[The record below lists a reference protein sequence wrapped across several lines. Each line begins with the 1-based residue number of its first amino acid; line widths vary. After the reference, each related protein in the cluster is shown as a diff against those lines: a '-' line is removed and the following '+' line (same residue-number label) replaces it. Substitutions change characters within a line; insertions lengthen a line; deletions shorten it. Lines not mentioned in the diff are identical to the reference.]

1 MAKKYK
7 NYRRKVNSV
16 ESSTETK
23 PISDTTIKRL
33 SEFWNRTMTR
43 ERIHVQRML
52 FLLLYSNL
60 RVTRVRAGWA
70 CIRLVTSMMAAYT
83 VCLLLNNR
91 YELVSEHMVEIISAA
106 VAVATFLGFVLWRV
120 VTMSFDMLAAALYRE
135 YELANESENSD
146 DNELTCNDNPKQ

>member
-7 NYRRKVNSV
+7 NYKRKVNSV

-23 PISDTTIKRL
+23 PISDTTIKMI

-52 FLLLYSNL
+52 YLLLYSNL

-70 CIRLVTSMMAAYT
+70 CIRLVTALISAYT

-120 VTMSFDMLAAALYRE
+120 VTMSFDMLATSVYRE
-135 YELANESENSD
+135 YELVKESENSGD
-146 DNELTCNDNPKQ
+146 IELTCNDNPKQ

>member
-70 CIRLVTSMMAAYT
+70 CIRLVTAMMAAYT

-91 YELVSEHMVEIISAA
+91 HELVSEHMVEIISAA

-120 VTMSFDMLAAALYRE
+120 VTMSFDTLATALYRE

-146 DNELTCNDNPKQ
+146 DNELTCNDNPNQ

>member
-7 NYRRKVNSV
+7 NYKRKVNSV

-52 FLLLYSNL
+52 YLLLCSNL

-70 CIRLVTSMMAAYT
+70 CIRLVTAMLAAYT
-83 VCLLLNNR
+83 VCLLINNR
-91 YELVSEHMVEIISAA
+91 YELISEHMVEIISAA

-120 VTMSFDMLAAALYRE
+120 VTVSFDMLAAASYRE

-146 DNELTCNDNPKQ
+146 DNELTHNDNPKQ